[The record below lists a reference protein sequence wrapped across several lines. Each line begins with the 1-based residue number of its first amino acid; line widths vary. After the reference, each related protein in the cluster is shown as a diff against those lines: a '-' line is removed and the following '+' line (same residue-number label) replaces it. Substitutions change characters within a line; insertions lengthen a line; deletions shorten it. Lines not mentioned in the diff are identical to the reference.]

1 MSINGNNYEK
11 NEKIEWLI
19 EVFNEYVYYH
29 LSTRFDAF
37 IFLLIDN
44 GMDNNSLMTNK
55 VPNL

>member
-29 LSTRFDAF
+29 LSTRSDAF